1 MGIFLINNNISVLL
15 YRNLLLAPGELPG
28 RWEVGRV
35 PGDLLEH
42 PVRVVHL
49 LFLDLL
55 VEEAL
60 VVEAVPL
67 LDVIHSGC
75 HLRRETQI
83 SKSKFL
89 KV

>member
-75 HLRRETQI
+75 YL
-83 SKSKFL
+83 
-89 KV
+89 